1 MSMSNANRQE
11 ILKKKYSRRQ
21 FLSLC
26 GLGVAGLFL
35 PERVLADSVI
45 ENPHKAVD
53 VLLGRITLNGHKLFE
68 APSVESAVLKTLV
81 MDSIWE
87 ITGITVGKDG
97 NSLNRIWY
105 ELDGLGFAHSGRVQP
120 VKRKR
125 NPTFH
130 SIPTDGCLGEITL
143 PFVDAF
149 SDYLKKGQAAYRFYY
164 GATFWVLG
172 KTIDSTG
179 LCWYELFDDRYYRSY
194 YVPGYAVRLVPK
206 SELMPISPH
215 VLPEDKNIIIDLRT
229 QSLTAYEGETSVFMA
244 RISSGVFLREGG
256 FTTPQGVYW
265 TTRKRP
271 CRHMAN
277 LPSGDYTGFD
287 LPGVPWVSYFT
298 SDGIALHGAYWHNDF
313 GVPHSHGCVNMTP
326 EAAKWIYRWT
336 TPTVPP
342 DVYYFTDKIGTRVT
356 VQ

>member
-1 MSMSNANRQE
+1 M
-11 ILKKKYSRRQ
+11 
-21 FLSLC
+21 C
-26 GLGVAGLFL
+26 GLGAVGVML
-35 PERVLADSVI
+35 PKRVLADSVI
-45 ENPHKAVD
+45 ENPHETAD
-53 VLLGRITLNGHKLFE
+53 ALLGRITRMGHQLFDKPT
-68 APSVESAVLKTLV
+68 AGSTVLETLE

-87 ITGITVGKDG
+87 ITGVTVSKDG
-97 NSLNRIWY
+97 QSPNRIWY
-105 ELDGLGFAHSGRVQP
+105 ELDGLGYSHSGQIQP
-120 VKRKR
+120 VRKKL
-125 NPTFH
+125 NPT
-130 SIPTDGCLGEITL
+130 SYPIPGDGCLGEVTV

-149 SDYLKKGQAAYRFYY
+149 SDDRINSQKMYRFYY

-172 KTIDSTG
+172 RTTDARG

-194 YVPGYAVRLVPK
+194 YVPGYAIRLVPD
-206 SELMPISPH
+206 SELTPISPD
-215 VLPEDKNIIIDLRT
+215 VPAEEKSILIDLGT
-229 QSLTAYEGETSVFMA
+229 QSLTAYEFGTPVFMS
-244 RISSGVFLREGG
+244 RISSGVYFREGG
-256 FTTPQGVYW
+256 FTTPKGTYW

-277 LPSGDYTGFD
+277 APSGDYTGFD

-336 TPTVPP
+336 TPVVPP
-342 DVYYFTDKIGTRVT
+342 DVYYFTDKTGTRVI

>member
-1 MSMSNANRQE
+1 MM
-11 ILKKKYSRRQ
+11 
-21 FLSLC
+21 
-26 GLGVAGLFL
+26 L
-35 PERVLADSVI
+35 PKRVLADTVI
-45 ENPHKAVD
+45 ENPYETAD
-53 VLLGRITLNGHKLFE
+53 VLLGRVTQSGHKLFD
-68 APSVESAVLKTLV
+68 APTDESTVLKTLDL
-81 MDSIWE
+81 DSIWE
-87 ITGITVGKDG
+87 ITGVTISKDG
-97 NSLNRIWY
+97 HSSNRIWY
-105 ELDGLGFAHSGRVQP
+105 ELDGLEFAHSGRIQP
-120 VKRKR
+120 VMKKL
-125 NPTFH
+125 NPTSH
-130 SIPTDGCLGEITL
+130 RIPVDGCLGEITI

-149 SDYLKKGQAAYRFYY
+149 SDYRNNRQKNYRFYY

-172 KTIDSTG
+172 KIIDTRG

-194 YVPGYAVRLVPK
+194 YVPGYAVRLVPE
-206 SELMPISPH
+206 SELFPISPH
-215 VLPEDKNIIIDLRT
+215 VPSEDKNIVIDLKT
-229 QSLTAYEGETSVFMA
+229 QSLTAYEGETPVFMS

-277 LPSGDYTGFD
+277 PPSGDYTGFD